1 MEMATNKP
9 GFMHMYL
16 YVRS

>member
-1 MEMATNKP
+1 MATNKP